1 MPMLLVVFLLFSFS
15 FNVESD
21 EYVQGDEGKLFF
33 VDKVDETIGE
43 DVIAIFFDD
52 IHGGKYLVDNLP
64 YLSSKGKIHDSFYL
78 NDGELKSRYFVIQQ
92 SQIDSDTGMNWFNY
106 FNVIV
111 FHYVNGRLTKDDK
124 LTSYFGS
131 GGNILTPN
139 GVDSIPYSFPYSD
152 KEGIVKSLSKPEF
165 SEWMKGHNVK
175 LKIKSKSY
183 FFPEPL
189 PINKE
194 KAYLVE
200 GDAVLRK
207 KHESGWDYIV
217 YKSAKGREYSGWMP
231 CSSTGS
237 C

>member
-1 MPMLLVVFLLFSFS
+1 MPMLFIVFLLLSFS
-15 FNVESD
+15 CNVKSY
-21 EYVQGDEGKLFF
+21 EYIQGDEGTLSF
-33 VDKVDETIGE
+33 VDKVDETIGD

-52 IHGGKYLVDNLP
+52 IHGRKYFVDDLP
-64 YLSSKGKIHDSFYL
+64 YLSSKGKIHDGFYL
-78 NDGELKSRYFVIQQ
+78 NNGELKSRYFVIQQ

-111 FHYVNGRLTKDDK
+111 FYYVNGRLTRDDN

-131 GGNILTPN
+131 GGDILTPN
-139 GVDSIPYSFPYSD
+139 GVNSIPYYFPYSE
-152 KEGIVKSLSKPEF
+152 KEGIIKSLSKPEF
-165 SEWMKGHNVK
+165 SAWMKGRDVK
-175 LKIKSKSY
+175 LKIKSKSH

-189 PINKE
+189 PINRAKS
-194 KAYLVE
+194 YLVE
-200 GDAVLRK
+200 GDVVLRK
-207 KHESGWDYIV
+207 KHESGWDYII